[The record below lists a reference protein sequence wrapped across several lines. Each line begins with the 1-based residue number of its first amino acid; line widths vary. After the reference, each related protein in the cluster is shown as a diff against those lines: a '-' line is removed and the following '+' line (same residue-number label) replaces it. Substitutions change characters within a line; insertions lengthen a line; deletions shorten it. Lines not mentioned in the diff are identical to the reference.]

1 VGTLSKLA
9 RSFRAFHRVL
19 QRVAPPVPPI
29 NHAPSIGLALGGG
42 FARGLAHIGVLKVL
56 EEEKIPIN
64 FIAGTSVGALI
75 GAVYASG
82 AHPQEM
88 AEIAAQ
94 VRFRDFARW
103 TVSRLGFASNDR
115 MARMLHRW
123 LKVKTFEELRVPL
136 AVVATDFVTGEP
148 VVFRSGELIGPVRAS
163 CAYPGMFLPVSLDG
177 RLMVDGMLAYSVPTT
192 PLRKMGAERVLAVY
206 LKAHWVNSGPPRSVF
221 DVIGQCFSITQTR
234 MSSVWQADADLVM
247 EPEVQGFAYDAFDRG
262 PDLVRAGEEAARRA
276 LPRIRQWLQQPASA
290 PAHAHAVEP
299 APAAAKTQAL
309 ALPALFHQ
317 TDGAGT
323 KCASGHVKPFLRPP
337 RRAY

>member
-1 VGTLSKLA
+1 M
-9 RSFRAFHRVL
+9 
-19 QRVAPPVPPI
+19 APSVRPSDHV
-29 NHAPSIGLALGGG
+29 PSIGLALGGG

-88 AEIAAQ
+88 AEIAAL

-115 MARMLHRW
+115 MAGVLHRW

-136 AVVATDFVTGEP
+136 AVVATDFVSGEP
-148 VVFRSGELIGPVRAS
+148 AVFSSGELIGPVRAS
-163 CAYPGMFLPVSLDG
+163 CAYPGMFLPVNVNG

-206 LKAHWVNSGPPRSVF
+206 LKAHWANSAPPRSVF
-221 DVIGQCFSITQTR
+221 DVIGQCFSIAQSK
-234 MSSVWQADADLVM
+234 MSSLWQADADLVL
-247 EPEVQGFAYDAFDRG
+247 EPEVQGFAYDSFDRASA
-262 PDLVRAGEEAARRA
+262 LVRAGEDAAHRA
-276 LPRIRQWLQQPASA
+276 LPRIRQWLERPTMT
-290 PAHAHAVEP
+290 P
-299 APAAAKTQAL
+299 APARVAAVRPREAV
-309 ALPALFHQ
+309 A
-317 TDGAGT
+317 
-323 KCASGHVKPFLRPP
+323 KP
-337 RRAY
+337 